1 MHHRQWIEISRTI
14 SKSVSWFAY
23 NMNNTSVQEKT
34 NPPKEIN
41 SSFINLLYML
51 WDEVGVGGV

>member
-1 MHHRQWIEISRTI
+1 
-14 SKSVSWFAY
+14 
-23 NMNNTSVQEKT
+23 MNNTSVQEKT

-41 SSFINLLYML
+41 SSFINLLYIL